1 MREEVLVAARGGYA
15 TCSGGTAAERA
26 GPALA
31 ALAAQGGE
39 EEEDEEEAAAPPAG
53 TPVGSPPLSP
63 VHFLSLGAEPGQA
76 PAPAAGDLSFASEG
90 TGDAELPAA
99 FKEGTGDAE
108 LPAAFKEGIGDAELL
123 FLWEAAA
130 RGEGGCAPAG
140 LEAPELYGRFVDSA
154 AHSGWGRGADSP
166 VVGARGAAAPG
177 DTQLPW
183 AAGHHSPTV
192 RGEAGGHKPRV
203 GEDTPE
209 WTAIAPERVSPLGRL
224 AGTPAPEGHDGVGP
238 PQDEGAGPPQHGPL
252 FLGPDGELFHA
263 AELLA
268 PPGWRA
274 ALALRLAGG
283 GLRRFEV
290 DLEAQVRPSSPSR
303 SSPAFGILRK

>member
-1 MREEVLVAARGGYA
+1 MREEALVAARGGHA
-15 TCSGGTAAERA
+15 TCGGGTAAERA

-31 ALAAQGGE
+31 ALAAQRE
-39 EEEDEEEAAAPPAG
+39 EEEDEEEDEEEEAAPPAG
-53 TPVGSPPLSP
+53 TPAGSPPPSP

-76 PAPAAGDLSFASEG
+76 PAPAGGDLSFAREG
-90 TGDAELPAA
+90 
-99 FKEGTGDAE
+99 F
-108 LPAAFKEGIGDAELL
+108 GDAELL

-130 RGEGGCAPAG
+130 RGEGGGAPAE
-140 LEAPELYGRFVDSA
+140 LAAPELYGRFVDSA

-177 DTQLPW
+177 DAQLPW
-183 AAGHHSPTV
+183 AAGHHSPTA
-192 RGEAGGHKPRV
+192 RGEARGHEPRV
-203 GEDTPE
+203 GEGTPE
-209 WTAIAPERVSPLGRL
+209 WTAIAPERLSPLGRH
-224 AGTPAPEGHDGVGP
+224 AGTPAPEDDGADP
-238 PQDEGAGPPQHGPL
+238 PQDEGGGPSLRGPL
-252 FLGPDGELFHA
+252 FLGPDGELFRA
-263 AELLA
+263 RELLA